1 MAEHEVRL
9 CHHIPCIPFN
19 VSAGSGFDK
28 LNARTKTLE
37 SCGFQTI
44 HCLNQNW
51 RIFHSQSNT
60 IISPFLPNMEMPLL
74 AFSNEIFCHGLS
86 SFKCDYILVRKGINS
101 KFQPVQYLE
110 IACDLLKTFSL
121 WWYIKESF
129 NRKFNF
135 LSSVTRR
142 PGEYCLFIYF
152 LCGFRFRRIYIGTK

>member
-9 CHHIPCIPFN
+9 YHHIPCIPFN

-60 IISPFLPNMEMPLL
+60 IISPFLPNMEMPLFD
-74 AFSNEIFCHGLS
+74 FSNEIFCHGLS

-101 KFQPVQYLE
+101 KFQPVQCLE

-152 LCGFRFRRIYIGTK
+152 LCGFRFRRIYRGTK